1 MQSVIL
7 PPSARPK
14 VTYGLATRSYGP
26 RRPDAP
32 VSPLFL
38 ERWSPRAF
46 DGSPVTRSELQTLF
60 EAARW
65 APSSNNTQPW
75 RFLYAV
81 EPGDRERFLAGL
93 SPANQLWARGAGAL
107 AYLLVRR
114 DRSAGP
120 NPSPISR
127 FDAGAAWMSL
137 ALQAELLGLS
147 AHAVGGLDRERVH
160 GLLGVSPEEF
170 EVLIAIAVGRRGHAK
185 DLPALLAERER
196 PSPRRPLREIVQEGP
211 MLPAP
216 KLRLEPQ
223 SYS

>member
-1 MQSVIL
+1 
-7 PPSARPK
+7 
-14 VTYGLATRSYGP
+14 
-26 RRPDAP
+26 
-32 VSPLFL
+32 
-38 ERWSPRAF
+38 
-46 DGSPVTRSELQTLF
+46 VTRSDLQTLF

-81 EPGDRERFLAGL
+81 EPEDRERFLAGL
-93 SPANQLWARGAGAL
+93 SRANQLWARGAGAI

-120 NPSPISR
+120 DPSPVSR

-147 AHAVGGLDRERVH
+147 AHAVGGLDRERVY
-160 GLLGVSPEEF
+160 GLLGVSPEEY
-170 EVLIAIAVGRRGHAK
+170 EVLIAIVVGRRGRPQ

-211 MLPAP
+211 MAPPLQPPPA
-216 KLRLEPQ
+216 PQ